1 MIDPTVMNALLEN
14 QLFRACLVVRTN
26 GLEGDHH
33 LQTAAAKRVSAQ
45 LDVVR
50 TRTKGSFRYNLAVG
64 FLLQYVDAYLRAY
77 NETEPPYLPKGVAE
91 ASES

>member
-1 MIDPTVMNALLEN
+1 MISPNLMDTLLAN
-14 QLFRACLVVRTN
+14 QLFRAALALRTN

-33 LQTAAAKRVSAQ
+33 LQTAAARRVSAQ
-45 LDVVR
+45 IEVVR
-50 TRTKGSFRYNLAVG
+50 TRAKGSFRYNLAAG
-64 FLLQYVDAYLRAY
+64 ALLQYVNAYLRIY